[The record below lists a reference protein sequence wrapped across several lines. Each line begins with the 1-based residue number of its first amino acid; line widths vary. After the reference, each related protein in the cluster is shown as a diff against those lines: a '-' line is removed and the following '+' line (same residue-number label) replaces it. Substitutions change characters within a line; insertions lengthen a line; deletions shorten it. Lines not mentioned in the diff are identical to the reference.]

1 MHYGARPM
9 SDNAPPSN
17 GEADFGFRKV
27 SEHEKSGLV
36 RQVFNSVA
44 PTYDLMNDLMSAG
57 VHRLWKATLI
67 DTVAPRPGQAFLDV
81 AGGTGD
87 IAFRLVERLGGRPKI
102 PVTVCDINAEMLAVG
117 RDRAIDRGLLNAVNW
132 NCGDAEALPFPDAS
146 FDAYTIAFGLRN
158 VTHIDRAL
166 SEARRV
172 LKPGGKYVC
181 LEFSRVVIPGFD
193 KLYDA
198 YSFSVLPVLG
208 QMIAGDREAYQYLAE
223 SIRKFPDQKT
233 LCDKMTA
240 AGFGQ
245 VSYHN
250 LSGGIAALHTGW
262 RI

>member
-1 MHYGARPM
+1 M
-9 SDNAPPSN
+9 
-17 GEADFGFRKV
+17 
-27 SEHEKSGLV
+27 
-36 RQVFNSVA
+36 
-44 PTYDLMNDLMSAG
+44 
-57 VHRLWKATLI
+57 
-67 DTVAPRPGQAFLDV
+67 
-81 AGGTGD
+81 
-87 IAFRLVERLGGRPKI
+87 
-102 PVTVCDINAEMLAVG
+102 
-117 RDRAIDRGLLNAVNW
+117 
-132 NCGDAEALPFPDAS
+132 
-146 FDAYTIAFGLRN
+146 
-158 VTHIDRAL
+158 
-166 SEARRV
+166 

-245 VSYHN
+245 VSYRN